1 MRGDDAVDGEVEEE
15 VPVNEEDIIA
25 VPDDKISDAVEVD
38 NIMRPSPDVHVAFI
52 FTHPEHS
59 EGLPGGKLVQ
69 FLMGFQNHGEK
80 EFTVLF
86 CETSFRYPQDFSY
99 HIQNFSRVQYNRVVA
114 AKQEATFNYAFY
126 PSDQFAG
133 RPLGLVVELQYEDS
147 DGKGYKNTVF
157 NETITI
163 VEDESNFNT
172 ETGFLYVIFAAVVV
186 LILLAGQHFLSKLTR
201 KHGMAKS
208 RQTQLTEIGTGKKN
222 EVDFEWIPREVL
234 NHSMSFVLMLSRY
247 LSYVLKFQTNHRN
260 QDLLGSGSKHSDW
273 TRQIIVLDNKNI
285 YLYSHF
291 YVVAMF
297 PDCVI
302 TSDLRLRKG
311 DTMIAYAYTFVRELS
326 ILLALNIT
334 SRMLSRVDMSVVDPF
349 GSMHKKTI
357 ELLITKV
364 ADYGLPSSAN
374 SDKAFLVL
382 VGIMIC
388 YCLADLQ
395 SGEELGDFEKVLDS
409 NLNADLLYRFSF
421 SYLSDLY
428 IAEKENIS
436 SGIIEENAEIGLLHI
451 CKKSINLVKER
462 YDKCIELVNELRSN
476 YEIVTERTSSLH
488 NACDR
493 MMAHQTQIA
502 AGAEQIRANLYYYTQ
517 YESIMKKLSTG
528 KFSITGQVF
537 TQILSTIDEC
547 LRAMTVI
554 RMGVMA
560 DLEASHNAVKDR
572 YMKLDVESRQSDY
585 SDDDTFALLYGVFAA
600 RANSIRSALNVA
612 EQHFRDITE
621 FQLMTADCQQAYFKI
636 RYQMLEPVIK
646 NTIEELRRTHE
657 SSSCALTRNG
667 CAFLLRL
674 CDDEFRLYKQ
684 FFTVGDDDDSGS
696 RSTTVPIPSNL
707 HASISAPF
715 NLGTT
720 SFDDFIESLCRVLY
734 DILRPIVIHNPHL
747 ETLTELCTI
756 LKVEMIEERCGLMQS
771 VMSVKRLA
779 GYTNAGTSLPF
790 YTDEYMNP
798 RNGFIRVMNEL
809 LGDIA
814 ERIVYRTSL
823 YAQSDIAEFIPS
835 SGDLAYP
842 EKLEMMR
849 EIEKEHTLEKI
860 LFFLGDI
867 NATSST
873 SAVNLYCLWYPT
885 VRRTVLSLSKLFKC
899 LEPLVFQS
907 IAHELL
913 TACCQSLEDAA
924 EQIRNSAAEKI
935 SLPRRFLDAELFI
948 VKHLLILREQTS
960 PYRVIVPPGSTLSD
974 NIPQRDYVFDFS
986 KYRTSASQL
995 FHDRHRWFELTSNNA
1010 FLEFLLQVPLAVT
1023 EAAGDSRRIIDIRL
1037 KTHCH
1042 NLINTTSDMIIF
1054 EFADYI
1060 AKAEETAAT
1069 ADFDLAKNDFLK
1081 ASSMQNFAGQAYKK
1095 VTHLWPEIKECF
1107 DLYIGFR
1114 ETENIL
1120 LQPIKKRIID
1130 VFTRAGIFV
1139 DKFYDDEQKQIASLP
1154 TQEHMWLVMNV

>member
-1 MRGDDAVDGEVEEE
+1 
-15 VPVNEEDIIA
+15 
-25 VPDDKISDAVEVD
+25 
-38 NIMRPSPDVHVAFI
+38 
-52 FTHPEHS
+52 
-59 EGLPGGKLVQ
+59 
-69 FLMGFQNHGEK
+69 
-80 EFTVLF
+80 
-86 CETSFRYPQDFSY
+86 
-99 HIQNFSRVQYNRVVA
+99 
-114 AKQEATFNYAFY
+114 
-126 PSDQFAG
+126 
-133 RPLGLVVELQYEDS
+133 
-147 DGKGYKNTVF
+147 
-157 NETITI
+157 
-163 VEDESNFNT
+163 
-172 ETGFLYVIFAAVVV
+172 
-186 LILLAGQHFLSKLTR
+186 
-201 KHGMAKS
+201 
-208 RQTQLTEIGTGKKN
+208 
-222 EVDFEWIPREVL
+222 
-234 NHSMSFVLMLSRY
+234 
-247 LSYVLKFQTNHRN
+247 
-260 QDLLGSGSKHSDW
+260 
-273 TRQIIVLDNKNI
+273 
-285 YLYSHF
+285 
-291 YVVAMF
+291 
-297 PDCVI
+297 
-302 TSDLRLRKG
+302 
-311 DTMIAYAYTFVRELS
+311 
-326 ILLALNIT
+326 
-334 SRMLSRVDMSVVDPF
+334 MSVVDPF

-374 SDKAFLVL
+374 S
-382 VGIMIC
+382 
-388 YCLADLQ
+388 ADLQ

-409 NLNADLLYRFSF
+409 NLNADLLY

-547 LRAMTVI
+547 LRFLNNHIHYKDSRIYITKYEQCLSKAMTVI

-756 LKVEMIEERCGLMQS
+756 LK
-771 VMSVKRLA
+771 
-779 GYTNAGTSLPF
+779 
-790 YTDEYMNP
+790 
-798 RNGFIRVMNEL
+798 
-809 LGDIA
+809 
-814 ERIVYRTSL
+814 
-823 YAQSDIAEFIPS
+823 
-835 SGDLAYP
+835 
-842 EKLEMMR
+842 
-849 EIEKEHTLEKI
+849 
-860 LFFLGDI
+860 
-867 NATSST
+867 
-873 SAVNLYCLWYPT
+873 
-885 VRRTVLSLSKLFKC
+885 
-899 LEPLVFQS
+899 
-907 IAHELL
+907 
-913 TACCQSLEDAA
+913 
-924 EQIRNSAAEKI
+924 
-935 SLPRRFLDAELFI
+935 
-948 VKHLLILREQTS
+948 
-960 PYRVIVPPGSTLSD
+960 
-974 NIPQRDYVFDFS
+974 
-986 KYRTSASQL
+986 
-995 FHDRHRWFELTSNNA
+995 
-1010 FLEFLLQVPLAVT
+1010 
-1023 EAAGDSRRIIDIRL
+1023 
-1037 KTHCH
+1037 
-1042 NLINTTSDMIIF
+1042 
-1054 EFADYI
+1054 
-1060 AKAEETAAT
+1060 
-1069 ADFDLAKNDFLK
+1069 
-1081 ASSMQNFAGQAYKK
+1081 
-1095 VTHLWPEIKECF
+1095 
-1107 DLYIGFR
+1107 
-1114 ETENIL
+1114 
-1120 LQPIKKRIID
+1120 
-1130 VFTRAGIFV
+1130 
-1139 DKFYDDEQKQIASLP
+1139 
-1154 TQEHMWLVMNV
+1154 

>member
-1 MRGDDAVDGEVEEE
+1 MHGYLCPGAGVS
-15 VPVNEEDIIA
+15 
-25 VPDDKISDAVEVD
+25 SDNWV
-38 NIMRPSPDVHVAFI
+38 S
-52 FTHPEHS
+52 
-59 EGLPGGKLVQ
+59 
-69 FLMGFQNHGEK
+69 
-80 EFTVLF
+80 
-86 CETSFRYPQDFSY
+86 
-99 HIQNFSRVQYNRVVA
+99 SRV
-114 AKQEATFNYAFY
+114 
-126 PSDQFAG
+126 
-133 RPLGLVVELQYEDS
+133 
-147 DGKGYKNTVF
+147 
-157 NETITI
+157 
-163 VEDESNFNT
+163 
-172 ETGFLYVIFAAVVV
+172 
-186 LILLAGQHFLSKLTR
+186 H
-201 KHGMAKS
+201 M
-208 RQTQLTEIGTGKKN
+208 
-222 EVDFEWIPREVL
+222 
-234 NHSMSFVLMLSRY
+234 SMM
-247 LSYVLKFQTNHRN
+247 
-260 QDLLGSGSKHSDW
+260 G
-273 TRQIIVLDNKNI
+273 
-285 YLYSHF
+285 
-291 YVVAMF
+291 
-297 PDCVI
+297 
-302 TSDLRLRKG
+302 
-311 DTMIAYAYTFVRELS
+311 
-326 ILLALNIT
+326 
-334 SRMLSRVDMSVVDPF
+334 PF
-349 GSMHKKTI
+349 GSMHKKTV

-364 ADYGLPSSAN
+364 ADYGLPSPAN
-374 SDKAFLVL
+374 N
-382 VGIMIC
+382 
-388 YCLADLQ
+388 ADLQ
-395 SGEELGDFEKVLDS
+395 SGKELEDFEVLDS
-409 NLNADLLYRFSF
+409 NLSADLLY

-451 CKKSINLVKER
+451 CKESIDLVKER
-462 YDKCIELVNELRSN
+462 YDKCIELVDKLRSN

-502 AGAEQIRANLYYYTQ
+502 AGAEQICANLYYYTQ
-517 YESIMKKLSTG
+517 YDSIMKKLSTG

-547 LRAMTVI
+547 LRFLNNHIHYKDSRIYITKYEQCLSKAMTVI

-572 YMKLDVESRQSDY
+572 HIKLYVETRQSGY
-585 SDDDTFALLYGVFAA
+585 TDDDTFALLYGVFAA

-646 NTIEELRRTHE
+646 NTIEELKRTHE

-684 FFTVGDDDDSGS
+684 FFTVRDDDDNGS
-696 RSTTVPIPSNL
+696 RPATVSIPSNP
-707 HASISAPF
+707 HASISTSF
-715 NLGTT
+715 NLETT

-798 RNGFIRVMNEL
+798 RNGFVRVMTEL

-849 EIEKEHTLEKI
+849 KIEKEHTLEKI
-860 LFFLGDI
+860 LFFLDDI

-960 PYRVIVPPGSTLSD
+960 PYRVTVPPGSTLSD

-1060 AKAEETAAT
+1060 AKAEKTAAT

-1107 DLYIGFR
+1107 DLYIGFK

-1130 VFTRAGIFV
+1130 VFTRAGTFV

-1154 TQEHMWLVMNV
+1154 TQDHICKDLQCGNSCSIWKVLFSRKGIPRGCWYMASVAGFSKFASALQWRYAS